1 MKTKVYIQLSAEIRI
16 YFYSVVAIFLFC
28 SYYFFVYLQLEICG
42 EREVKLLT
50 LMPRRHQICQGSPA
64 IHIFQ
69 IVTQS
74 LVVFV
79 L

>member
-50 LMPRRHQICQGSPA
+50 LMPRRHQRYVKVPQLY
-64 IHIFQ
+64 IF
-69 IVTQS
+69 
-74 LVVFV
+74 FR
-79 L
+79 